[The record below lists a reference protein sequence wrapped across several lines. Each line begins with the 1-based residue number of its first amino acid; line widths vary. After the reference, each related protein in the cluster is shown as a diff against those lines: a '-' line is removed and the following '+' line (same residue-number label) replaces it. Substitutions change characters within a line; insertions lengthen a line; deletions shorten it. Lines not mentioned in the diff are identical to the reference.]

1 MDSCPG
7 CVYPEFYGRLEVNQV
22 GGTLWT
28 QRDEVFRFKASKEA
42 EEKTYRQSRERREEK
57 QTFFRGG
64 GRGIPAKRS
73 KKDRRLGGPAA
84 DGGPVPDRKD
94 SWKWMTCHSIGRRL
108 SLTNRG
114 FHGGFHFHVSQS
126 IPHLWRR
133 HHGWRRRNGWH
144 GHNIHWPGYAKAVG
158 RVRTA
163 DSSKTGGPGISR
175 CDW

>member
-64 GRGIPAKRS
+64 GRGIPAKCS
-73 KKDRRLGGPAA
+73 KKDRRLGGPAT

-94 SWKWMTCHSIGRRL
+94 SWKWMTCPPIGRRL

-114 FHGGFHFHVSQS
+114 FSWGFNFHVSTCGAGTRGGAGATDGTGTTP
-126 IPHLWRR
+126 IGLDTPRLWEGCERPTLARR
-133 HHGWRRRNGWH
+133 VELFG
-144 GHNIHWPGYAKAVG
+144 K
-158 RVRTA
+158 
-163 DSSKTGGPGISR
+163 
-175 CDW
+175 